1 MTAKE
6 EVALSSE
13 APIEIDKEGQISQ
26 GDNDAIDVAID
37 DDGAPDANVVNSP
50 LSYDDDEPPLLPPPL
65 PDGAETVKLA
75 DNNGRKKKIALFVAA
90 IVVCVGLGVGLG
102 VGLQG
107 DNKNTQESN
116 VQDPGNVA
124 SGIIFHS

>member
-13 APIEIDKEGQISQ
+13 APIEIDEEGQISQ
-26 GDNDAIDVAID
+26 GDAIDVTID
-37 DDGAPDANVVNSP
+37 DDGAPDADVVNSP
-50 LSYDDDEPPLLPPPL
+50 LRNDDDEPPLPLHPPPL

-75 DNNGRKKKIALFVAA
+75 VNNGRKKKMALFVAA

-102 VGLQG
+102 LGLQG

-116 VQDPGNVA
+116 V
-124 SGIIFHS
+124 

>member
-6 EVALSSE
+6 EVALSNE
-13 APIEIDKEGQISQ
+13 APIEIDKEGQILQ
-26 GDNDAIDVAID
+26 GDAIH
-37 DDGAPDANVVNSP
+37 DDGAPDADVVNSP
-50 LSYDDDEPPLLPPPL
+50 LSYDDDEPPLHPPPL
-65 PDGAETVKLA
+65 PDDAETVKLA
-75 DNNGRKKKIALFVAA
+75 VNNGRKKKMALFVAAA